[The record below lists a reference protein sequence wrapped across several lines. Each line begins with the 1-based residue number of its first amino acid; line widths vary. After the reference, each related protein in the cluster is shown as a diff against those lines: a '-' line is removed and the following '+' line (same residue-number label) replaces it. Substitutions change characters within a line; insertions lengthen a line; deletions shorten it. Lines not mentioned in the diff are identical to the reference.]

1 MSADIEAPGA
11 TPKAKGRK
19 RLLAIASAGGHWAEL
34 VRLRPLLDEYRVTYV
49 TTNRGY
55 RADVGDQPFR
65 TVTEASRWD
74 RLKLLRSALQVL
86 WLLVRLRPGVVV
98 TTGAAPGWFAL
109 YLGKKLGAKTIW
121 IDSLANGE
129 ELSMSGR
136 RASKHADLW
145 LTQWPELAAE
155 GGPEYAGSVL

>member
-1 MSADIEAPGA
+1 MSTGKSTKREGSR
-11 TPKAKGRK
+11 G
-19 RLLAIASAGGHWAEL
+19 RLLAIASAGGHWSEL
-34 VRLRPLLDEYRVTYV
+34 IRLRPLFDEYDVTYV
-49 TTNRGY
+49 TTNKGY
-55 RADVGDQPFR
+55 RADVGEQPFR

-74 RLKLLRSALQVL
+74 KLRLLRSALQVL
-86 WLLVRLRPGVVV
+86 WLLVRLRPKAVV

-109 YLGKKLGAKTIW
+109 YLGKKLGAKTVW

-145 LTQWPELAAE
+145 LTQWPELAQP
-155 GGPEYAGSVL
+155 GGPEYAGNVL